1 MKDFSRER
9 PAIEFK
15 IDDDVFTA
23 VSAIPADTMI
33 AFSTKFEGAGENPT
47 SADGVAI
54 MSEML
59 QTVLTSKSYD
69 LFKTRMSDPLKP
81 IDMNQLNEVMEW
93 VLGELGMRPTES
105 PSPSSTG
112 QSSPE
117 SGTSSTANTQDVVS
131 ISSASPST
139 AS

>member
-33 AFSTKFEGAGENPT
+33 GFSTRFEGVGENPT
-47 SADGVAI
+47 SADGVKI
-54 MSEML
+54 MTEML
-59 QTVLTSKSYD
+59 QTILTSQSYD
-69 LFKTRMSDPLKP
+69 LFKARMSDPLRP

-93 VLGELGMRPTES
+93 VLGELGMRPTE
-105 PSPSSTG
+105 PSESSSDG
-112 QSSPE
+112 QPSPE
-117 SGTSSTANTQDVVS
+117 SGTSSTANTQDVVL
-131 ISSASPST
+131 ISSVSPST